1 MGGLYNSINNMSK
14 QTAVEWLE
22 QEFIALQNYG
32 VNEFGLFA
40 KAKEMEKNQT
50 EKAFC
55 KGFITEGDLVI
66 ICEQYIEE
74 IYGGKL

>member
-1 MGGLYNSINNMSK
+1 MSK

-40 KAKEMEKNQT
+40 KAKEMEKQQIIDACNQIEVIGLDHELSG
-50 EKAFC
+50 EKYYN
-55 KGFITEGDLVI
+55 
-66 ICEQYIEE
+66 EQFN
-74 IYGGKL
+74 K

>member
-1 MGGLYNSINNMSK
+1 MSK
-14 QTAVEWLE
+14 QTAVKWLE

-32 VNEFGLFA
+32 VNELGLFEQA
-40 KAKEMEKNQT
+40 LEMEKNQI

-55 KGFITEGDLVI
+55 KGFVTEGDLVI